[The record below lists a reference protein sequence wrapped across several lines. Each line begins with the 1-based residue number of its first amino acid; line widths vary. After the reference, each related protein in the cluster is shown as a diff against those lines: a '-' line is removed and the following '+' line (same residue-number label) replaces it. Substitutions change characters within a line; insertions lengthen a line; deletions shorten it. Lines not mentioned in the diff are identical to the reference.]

1 MAQRRSNSNF
11 GSGSRMTNIDESII
25 NIYDLLP
32 HTFTVLGPFVSH
44 AAITKL
50 VEEYDERFTEEEKIE
65 IANNIIAMAQTD
77 GFTILPEEQF
87 QELFE
92 MLADWAVKNNYAEIK
107 TEDQELPALDPQLH
121 PATGGFEP
129 IVIVQTDHN
138 TSQQACTEQVEVA

>member
-1 MAQRRSNSNF
+1 
-11 GSGSRMTNIDESII
+11 MTNIDESII

-107 TEDQELPALDPQLH
+107 EADQELPAPDPLGGNAPPNPCDGEAQINNMNLDP
-121 PATGGFEP
+121 
-129 IVIVQTDHN
+129 
-138 TSQQACTEQVEVA
+138 CTL